1 MAERVLSIEI
11 GYLFTKVCEVERN
24 TSGRNK
30 IFNSFVISTPEG
42 MLVDGSIQ
50 PNEAFNNTFKSL
62 LSSNKIKTK
71 KVVFTIASSKIA
83 TREAV
88 VPFVKEKQ
96 LQDIVRANLS
106 DYFPVDPSQYMFSHS
121 VIGLVRD
128 EAAPLDVIDLN
139 KEESN
144 TDNNEAE
151 GDDSASKKKTKA
163 TKSTAV
169 AKQSK
174 PTGYKLMVL
183 AAPKLLINSYER
195 LAKELSLDIVSLDY
209 NGNSIYQAAKEEC
222 QKGVQLIVKIDERNS
237 LLMVTEDGAITLN
250 RTIPYGIDEAVNA
263 LLETKGLGPMTTYND
278 ALEVARRKTV
288 ILSSFE
294 GGPTSAELQED
305 DSESAQIRMD
315 KQTVTQ
321 ALRTLGGGILRVI
334 DYYNSNHSERQ
345 IEKAFITGLG
355 ADFSGLQ
362 NLLSNELGIKVKN
375 LTKLSGIDAE
385 KIFQDVS
392 YGEYV
397 TVIGA
402 TINPINFYPNQDE
415 EGKKGSS
422 SSSANDQKGTIIA
435 LAVFLVC
442 VVAAT
447 LLFLLTWIPLNEA
460 KDLKAGYEKTI
471 ADCEPAVK
479 TYSEYLN
486 ATNNLKYLKAIDS
499 IGQNRNYE
507 MHSLITYLE
516 QEMPYTFCLNSIE
529 TDLEKLTLDATVS
542 SKEESAYVLKKLK
555 ENEMFSNAELTSVSL
570 IENDLGE
577 ITYGFTVDCFYAPYE
592 TEDVNEDSDEASGEN
607 TEGNTAEGE
616 GL

>member
-24 TSGRNK
+24 ANGKNK

-42 MLVDGSIQ
+42 MLVDGSVQ
-50 PNEAFNNTFKSL
+50 PNETFNNTFKSL

-71 KVVFTIASSKIA
+71 KVIFTIASSKIA

-106 DYFPVDPSQYMFSHS
+106 DYFPVEPSQYMFSHS
-121 VIGLVRD
+121 IIGLVRD
-128 EAAPLDVIDLN
+128 EAAPLDVIDLD
-139 KEESN
+139 KEDSDANSADGDES
-144 TDNNEAE
+144 
-151 GDDSASKKKTKA
+151 GSKKKAKA
-163 TKSTAV
+163 SKSSS
-169 AKQSK
+169 AKLSK

-183 AAPKLLINSYER
+183 AAPKLLISSYEK
-195 LAKELSLDIVSLDY
+195 LAKDLSLDIVSIDY
-209 NGNSIYQAAKEEC
+209 NGNSIYQAAKDEC

-263 LLETKGLGPMTTYND
+263 LLDTTALGPMTTYND

-288 ILSSFE
+288 IMSSFE
-294 GGPTSAELQED
+294 VGVGDMDD
-305 DSESAQIRMD
+305 DSESAQIRTD
-315 KQTVTQ
+315 KSNVTQ

-334 DYYNSNHSERQ
+334 DYYNSNHSQRP
-345 IEKAFITGLG
+345 IEKAYITGLG

-375 LTKLSGIDAE
+375 LTNLSGIDVE

-402 TINPINFYPNQDE
+402 TIAPINFYPDHDE
-415 EGKKGSS
+415 EGKKSS
-422 SSSANDQKGTIIA
+422 GSSSANDQKGTIIA
-435 LAVFLVC
+435 LSIFLIC
-442 VVAAT
+442 VVASA

-471 ADCEPAVK
+471 ADCEPAVE
-479 TYSEYLN
+479 TYKEYANVRANAEYL
-486 ATNNLKYLKAIDS
+486 KFIDQS
-499 IGQNRNYE
+499 GNNRNYE
-507 MHSLITYLE
+507 LHNFITYLE
-516 QEMPYTFCLNSIE
+516 NEMPYTFCLNSIE
-529 TDLEKLTLDATVS
+529 SDTEKITLDATVG

-555 ENEMFSNAELTSVSL
+555 ENGMFSNAELTSVSL

-577 ITYGFTVDCFYAPYE
+577 IVYGFTVDLQYAPYE
-592 TEDVNEDSDEASGEN
+592 TEPPEDGEEAEDVEEE
-607 TEGNTAEGE
+607 EGV
-616 GL
+616 